1 MHDICP
7 PLFKGKRML
16 LNILDTSHKHLSSL
30 LLHTTKETMYALSQ
44 VKHSRH
50 EDGDEDDARPQASPT
65 RTLTQSCL
73 RNAATKKHAA
83 SGSTEKSD
91 GGPDTVFSA
100 SRAKASFARMT
111 DDEIEEEANDYYMG
125 EGEVAVPSKAR
136 GTGNAGLKPHAA
148 TVGAVAVA
156 GPPRETKGSIMA
168 TRPSQ
173 AVAGLH
179 PYEMEEAI
187 EDCKVEDEGDN
198 SYLERERVLV
208 PAVSRNTTKAGALRT
223 GSTAVGAVAV
233 AGRGEETRRRGNT
246 IESSYQ
252 DSFGSE
258 AESTGSEVNG
268 IDGDKTPTQDQPI
281 EATCVSDTEVDIE
294 AQVQSR
300 MQNQAKDIAHLV
312 HKELMTN
319 AAVPVE
325 VQPSVQETPS
335 VVTGDY
341 GTGGDSQKK
350 KKICIVAIIILAI
363 IAAAGAGVG
372 VAISKKPPHEP
383 KVPTQPPNLPPTPG
397 TARSQV
403 FQEFLA
409 PISGELLKDITSPQY
424 QALNWL
430 ANNDAA
436 NMTIGVDSEAA
447 IKTRYVA
454 AVLYYAFQGDTW
466 ADKYQFLSDRET
478 CSWNQ
483 RFVDGYRGIACGI
496 DGIAESFQLRTYID
510 GTSTFS
516 HHYGHSSST
525 FVPFFFSCKQ
535 SCWIDSKRDWVF
547 FQPD

>member
-1 MHDICP
+1 
-7 PLFKGKRML
+7 
-16 LNILDTSHKHLSSL
+16 
-30 LLHTTKETMYALSQ
+30 MYALSQ
-44 VKHSRH
+44 VKHPRH
-50 EDGDEDDARPQASPT
+50 KDGGEDEARTQASPAQT
-65 RTLTQSCL
+65 ITQSSWSD
-73 RNAATKKHAA
+73 AAAKKRAA
-83 SGSTEKSD
+83 SGSTEKSG
-91 GGPDTVFSA
+91 GGPDIVFSA
-100 SRAKASFARMT
+100 SRAKTSVARMT
-111 DDEIEEEANDYYMG
+111 DDEIEEEANYYYMG
-125 EGEVAVPSKAR
+125 EGEVAVPSKSR

-156 GPPRETKGSIMA
+156 GPPRETKGSTMA

-173 AVAGLH
+173 AVARMH
-179 PYEMEEAI
+179 PYEMQEAK
-187 EDCKVEDEGDN
+187 EDCNVEDEGDD

-208 PAVSRNTTKAGALRT
+208 PAVSRNTTKAGAFRT

-233 AGRGEETRRRGNT
+233 AGRGEQTRPRGNT

-258 AESTGSEVNG
+258 AESAGSEVKG
-268 IDGDKTPTQDQPI
+268 TDGDKSPTQDQPI
-281 EATCVSDTEVDIE
+281 EATCVSDTEADIE

-335 VVTGDY
+335 VMTGDY

-363 IAAAGAGVG
+363 IAAVGAGVG

-383 KVPTQPPNLPPTPG
+383 KVPTQPPTLPPTPV
-397 TARSQV
+397 TTRSEV

-409 PISGELLKDITSPQY
+409 PISGELLKDINSPQFK
-424 QALNWL
+424 ALTWL
-430 ANNDAA
+430 ANDDTA
-436 NMTIGVDSEAA
+436 NMTIGVESEAA

-466 ADKYQFLSDRET
+466 TNNYSFLSDRET

-483 RFVDGYRGIACGI
+483 RFLDGYHGHSCGA
-496 DGIAESFQLRTYID
+496 DGTVESFQTRTCD
-510 GTSTFS
+510 
-516 HHYGHSSST
+516 
-525 FVPFFFSCKQ
+525 
-535 SCWIDSKRDWVF
+535 
-547 FQPD
+547 